1 MKHFKDE
8 ENFISFNYP
17 DNYNENTTE
26 EHKEMNI
33 IASFENRT
41 LLGLSSAFAVFNE
54 KPISAIIPKSRFED
68 AIRDS
73 GDTFS
78 NIYRYNHNGNDIVI
92 AKTIDE
98 GAGNTHYRCNIP
110 ELGFSVMFIF
120 FNGLDEYFNKNAV
133 YTVVNS
139 INRIKPKSNKV
150 KSSND
155 FCNHCG
161 AKVDSGAK
169 YCLNCGNPIKKIKG
183 G

>member
-98 GAGNTHYRCNIP
+98 EYTDLSPNQSVLVILDDIGMSDDDVMRAMNLTNGALRTLRSR
-110 ELGFSVMFIF
+110 LRQRR
-120 FNGLDEYFNKNAV
+120 LDGK
-133 YTVVNS
+133 T
-139 INRIKPKSNKV
+139 
-150 KSSND
+150 
-155 FCNHCG
+155 
-161 AKVDSGAK
+161 DS
-169 YCLNCGNPIKKIKG
+169 
-183 G
+183 